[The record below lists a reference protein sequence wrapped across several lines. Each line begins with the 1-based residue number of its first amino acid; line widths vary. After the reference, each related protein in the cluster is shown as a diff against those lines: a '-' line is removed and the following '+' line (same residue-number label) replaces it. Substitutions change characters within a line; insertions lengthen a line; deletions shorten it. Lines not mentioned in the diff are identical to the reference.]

1 MSFYVK
7 DCPRRMIPAD
17 SSKLLKRCQGTGE
30 AIIASARKIKDELG
44 NIACTARE
52 RVELPADRLGRVH
65 QTPEFVGFDDGWKK
79 SVERFINQNDRVF
92 KTDLILK
99 YLEPEQ

>member
-1 MSFYVK
+1 MT
-7 DCPRRMIPAD
+7 
-17 SSKLLKRCQGTGE
+17 GTEE
-30 AIIASARKIKDELG
+30 AAIARTRKIKDELG
-44 NIACTARE
+44 NIASTAKE
-52 RVELPADRLGRVH
+52 RVELFANRLGRVH